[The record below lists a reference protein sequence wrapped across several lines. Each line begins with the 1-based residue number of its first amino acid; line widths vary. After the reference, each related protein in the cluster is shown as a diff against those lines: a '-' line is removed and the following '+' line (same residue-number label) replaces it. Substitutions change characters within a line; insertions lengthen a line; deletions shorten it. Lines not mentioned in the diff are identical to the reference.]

1 MLLCTVWENNNN
13 KKVTKNKQTNL
24 NPTGKVTIYKVAI
37 L

>member
-13 KKVTKNKQTNL
+13 KKSNKKQKTSL